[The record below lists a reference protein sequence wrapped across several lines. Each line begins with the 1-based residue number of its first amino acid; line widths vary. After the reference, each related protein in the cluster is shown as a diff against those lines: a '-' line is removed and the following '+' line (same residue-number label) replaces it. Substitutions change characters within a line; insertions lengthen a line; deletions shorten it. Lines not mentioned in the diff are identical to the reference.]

1 MDCKFEVKEGKMYIT
16 TDDYWYVIDTV
27 THSCTAISVDEVI
40 AAQEKKVELTLPY
53 KAYLLLFLPQGE
65 TSLLNGHVT
74 KKEKTLDVYQY
85 PFYLKI

>member
-40 AAQEKKVELTLPY
+40 AAQEKKVEED
-53 KAYLLLFLPQGE
+53 G
-65 TSLLNGHVT
+65 
-74 KKEKTLDVYQY
+74 
-85 PFYLKI
+85 

>member
-40 AAQEKKVELTLPY
+40 AAQVKKVE
-53 KAYLLLFLPQGE
+53 E
-65 TSLLNGHVT
+65 D
-74 KKEKTLDVYQY
+74 E
-85 PFYLKI
+85 